1 MLSNCL
7 LTRRGLL
14 PLFSLSKRR
23 RQAGVLEVPFSSTG
37 NALLIFVI
45 HTTVWEFC
53 QPLSNRSGQT
63 MRTKSKQTN
72 NYYEHP
78 CIRKHN
84 DTSITKAVQCYA
96 IGFYKTDLVF
106 YWAYFSTPFCFK
118 RLRKLSLRKASK
130 RTGLHY
136 FYFSLLQ
143 KVSENTSH
151 SKYKFFNKK

>member
-1 MLSNCL
+1 MLCNCL
-7 LTRRGLL
+7 LTRRGLP
-14 PLFSLSKRR
+14 PLFSLSKEGSLDRGTR
-23 RQAGVLEVPFSSTG
+23 GAFQLPWKCTVGICDSYNSVGVLSTLVQSEWTDY
-37 NALLIFVI
+37 A
-45 HTTVWEFC
+45 HQE
-53 QPLSNRSGQT
+53 
-63 MRTKSKQTN
+63 QTN
-72 NYYEHP
+72 KHYYEHP

-96 IGFYKTDLVF
+96 IGFYKTDLVS

-118 RLRKLSLRKASK
+118 RLRKLCLRKASK
-130 RTGLHY
+130 RPGLHY